1 MKKVVFAIEDDED
14 IRQLYDIALNSAGLE
29 VECFENSTKL
39 FSRLETKMPDIF
51 LLDIMLDGLDG
62 FEILNFLKSNSKTKN
77 IPVIMVSA
85 KNQELSKVK
94 ALDEGCDDY
103 ISKPFGIMELVAR
116 INANLRKYE
125 SNIPEVKKFIYKDIE
140 IDDNIHEVKI
150 NKNKIQIALKLYDL
164 LKILVI
170 NNDKLMTRE
179 VLFNQIWGTNA
190 FLETRTLDMHIS
202 SLRKILSENN
212 SDVTIET
219 IRGVGFIL
227 K

>member
-1 MKKVVFAIEDDED
+1 MKKVVFAVEDDED

-39 FSRLETKMPDIF
+39 FSRLETKTPDIF

-116 INANLRKYE
+116 INANLRKYDFNYFYDSSLDDGLSFSINAKTA
-125 SNIPEVKKFIYKDIE
+125 SNIYQAKKGDADNDEYINAINIGIQGLNSTVKVEIYTDVQDTSDPRSGIKKLE
-140 IDDNIHEVKI
+140 QE
-150 NKNKIQIALKLYDL
+150 QIFEDEGYRLLKLNTPV
-164 LKILVI
+164 K
-170 NNDKLMTRE
+170 TASFWRP
-179 VLFNQIWGTNA
+179 
-190 FLETRTLDMHIS
+190 
-202 SLRKILSENN
+202 
-212 SDVTIET
+212 
-219 IRGVGFIL
+219 
-227 K
+227 